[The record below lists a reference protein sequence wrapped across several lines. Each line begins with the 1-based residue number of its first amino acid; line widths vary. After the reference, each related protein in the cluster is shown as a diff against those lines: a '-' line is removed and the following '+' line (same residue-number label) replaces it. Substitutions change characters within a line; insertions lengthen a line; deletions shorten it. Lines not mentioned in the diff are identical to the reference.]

1 MITRFLISF
10 AITITMLILFN
21 VSSGSGDTGLTG
33 TKAPEFEGLTWLN
46 SEPLTM
52 NELKG
57 KVVLIR
63 FWLVGCPYCENTA
76 SSLVEFHEKYGEQG
90 LVVIGIHHPK
100 SERTREPGI
109 AKRQAEIFG
118 FDFPVAHD
126 KDWKTIKNYW
136 LTGENRKFTSSSML
150 IDRGGI
156 IRFVHEGGEY
166 YRSDTDKKAYND
178 FQNMD
183 ENIRKLLREK

>member
-1 MITRFLISF
+1 MMKRFLIVL
-10 AITITMLILFN
+10 AITIAMIIPFN
-21 VSSGSGDTGLTG
+21 TSSGIGDKGLTG
-33 TKAPEFEGLTWLN
+33 NRAPEFEGLTWLN
-46 SEPLTM
+46 SEPITM

-76 SSLVEFHEKYGEQG
+76 PSLIEFHEKYGEQG

-100 SERTREPGI
+100 SARTREPGV
-109 AKRQAEIFG
+109 ARRQAEKFG

-136 LTGENRKFTSSSML
+136 LTGENRKFTSSSLL
-150 IDRGGI
+150 IDRNGI
-156 IRFVHEGGEY
+156 IRFVHDGGEY
-166 YRSDTDKKAYND
+166 YRSDTDKKAESD
-178 FQNMD
+178 FQTMD
-183 ENIRKLLREK
+183 ENIRKLLRER